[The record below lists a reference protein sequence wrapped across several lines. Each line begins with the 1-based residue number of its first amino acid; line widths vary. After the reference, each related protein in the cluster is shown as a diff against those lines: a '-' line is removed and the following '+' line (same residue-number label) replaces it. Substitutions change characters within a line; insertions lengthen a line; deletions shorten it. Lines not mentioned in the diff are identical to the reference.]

1 MIDIWG
7 VLANSLWI
15 LGVAILLATF
25 SWAYWVAQEKGH
37 RLRTVIDRPRIQQ
50 ALNGGGFLFCVG
62 LVVTARVWWKSIL
75 WGLLAAAWV
84 VRAWLTRINA
94 RKTNVH
100 RRRTEDANTNDN
112 AP

>member
-15 LGVAILLATF
+15 LGVATILATF
-25 SWAYWVAQEKGH
+25 SWAHWVAQEKGH
-37 RLRTVIDRPRIQQ
+37 RLRTVIDHPRIQQ
-50 ALNGGGFLFCVG
+50 VLNGGGFLFCAG
-62 LVVTARVWWKSIL
+62 LAFTSHTWWKSIL
-75 WGLLAAAWV
+75 WGLLTAAWA

-100 RRRTEDANTNDN
+100 RQGTENADTNDN
-112 AP
+112 GP

>member
-15 LGVAILLATF
+15 VGMTILLATF
-25 SWAYWVAQEKGH
+25 SWAYWIAQEKGH

-50 ALNGGGFLFCVG
+50 VLNGGGFLFCVG
-62 LVVTARVWWKSIL
+62 LAATAHAWWESIL

-84 VRAWLTRINA
+84 VRVWLTRVSA
-94 RKTNVH
+94 RKKNVH
-100 RRRTEDANTNDN
+100 RQGAKDADTNDN